1 MKMAEFLYDAQVLRK
16 VSCPLQR
23 ERVKVPVESVSL
35 MKLQTFT
42 DANVQ
47 ATALNTIRIAQQPI
61 PWALFLLFHHTAR
74 DIKQFQKSRRH
85 VREDMINLSKF
96 SHIWHRSKN
105 LTIVILKMK

>member
-74 DIKQFQKSRRH
+74 DINQVPENETWIKPIQ
-85 VREDMINLSKF
+85 
-96 SHIWHRSKN
+96 
-105 LTIVILKMK
+105 